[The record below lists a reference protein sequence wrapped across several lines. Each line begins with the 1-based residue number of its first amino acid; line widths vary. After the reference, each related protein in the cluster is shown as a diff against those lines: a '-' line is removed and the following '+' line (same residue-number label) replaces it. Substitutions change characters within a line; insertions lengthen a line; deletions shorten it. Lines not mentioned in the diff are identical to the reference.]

1 MAPSAITTAPDVA
14 PEIYKPQALNDAQI
28 KIILDTV
35 PILELAGEALTAKFY
50 QQMFVDYPEVK
61 VYFNDSDQKFL
72 RQPRILAF
80 ALLNYA
86 KNIQNLAPLT
96 AFVKQIVSK
105 HVGLQIKPEHYPCV
119 GNSLI
124 KTMGELLGPE
134 TATPEFVEAW
144 SVAYGNLAQLLIGM
158 ENDEYKKEPW
168 QGFRSFTVTKI
179 EKECDGVKSVYFK
192 PSASEHKIKI
202 PKRGQYVCIRWELPG
217 NDQQKSREYSL
228 SHFPTGNEYRIS
240 VRLLEGGQI
249 SSFVHNDLKVGDELK
264 VAPPNGNFFYE
275 ESDKDLVLIVG
286 GIGITPI
293 ISILEEAL
301 KVGRNV
307 TLLNSNRTVASRPF
321 ANYLKGLKKQYG
333 DKLKIKEYFS
343 AEEETLAAQ
352 DVIDHVEYNPV
363 GDKDLDFIT
372 EGHDVYL
379 LGPRGY
385 MKYVKTYLA
394 GKNINDIKLEY
405 FGPLD
410 V

>member
-1 MAPSAITTAPDVA
+1 MAPSAIATPPAVA
-14 PEIYKPQALNDAQI
+14 PQIYKPQALNDAQI

-35 PILELAGEALTAKFY
+35 PILESAGETLTAKFY
-50 QQMFVDYPEVK
+50 QRMFIDYPEVK

-86 KNIQNLAPLT
+86 KNIQDLTPLT

-105 HVGLQIKPEHYPCV
+105 HVGLKVKAEHYPCV

-144 SVAYGNLAQLLIGM
+144 SIAYGNLAQLLIGL
-158 ENDEYKKEPW
+158 ENDEYQKEPW
-168 QGFRSFTVTKI
+168 QDFRSFTVTKI
-179 EKECDGVKSVYFK
+179 EKECEDVKSVYFK
-192 PSASEHKIKI
+192 PAESEHKIKI
-202 PKRGQYVCIRWELPG
+202 PKRGQYVCIRWDLPG
-217 NDQQKSREYSL
+217 HEQEKSREYSL
-228 SHFPTGNEYRIS
+228 SQFPTGEEYRIS

-249 SSFVHNDLKVGDELK
+249 SSFVHNDLKVGDVLK

-301 KVGRNV
+301 NNGRTV
-307 TLLNSNRTVASRPF
+307 TLLNSNRTVSSRPF
-321 ANYLKGLKKQYG
+321 SNYLKGLKKQYG
-333 DKLKIKEYFS
+333 DKLNIKEYFS
-343 AEEETLAAQ
+343 AEKEALSPES
-352 DVIDHVEYNPV
+352 VIDEVEYKSV

-372 EGHDVYL
+372 TDHDVYL

-394 GKNINDIKLEY
+394 GKGINDIKLEY